1 MTFKNNREKEIGDVI
16 KIMENSVHLRSK
28 IKLIEKFI
36 NTELEQIKDEDLNIR
51 EEYDNFV
58 KNERRQAICDLIEDE
73 NLNEDIAREI
83 LSEYEFSEKFDD
95 SLIKKSFNEKLKFK
109 ERKEKVKKV
118 KNEILEIFD
127 IFDSE

>member
-1 MTFKNNREKEIGDVI
+1 M
-16 KIMENSVHLRSK
+16 MENSVHLRSK

>member
-1 MTFKNNREKEIGDVI
+1 M
-16 KIMENSVHLRSK
+16 MENSIHLRSK

-36 NTELEQIKDEDLNIR
+36 NTELKHIKEEDLNIR

-58 KNERRQAICDLIEDE
+58 QNERRQAICDLIEDE
-73 NLNEDIAREI
+73 NLNEDITREI

-95 SLIKKSFNEKLKFK
+95 NLIKKSFNDKLKFK
-109 ERKEKVKKV
+109 ERKNKVKKV